1 MAMLNMASEE
11 MRLPLTPLE
20 EDKKAVLR
28 QVLKDYGLL
37 E

>member
-1 MAMLNMASEE
+1 MLNLASEE
-11 MRLPLTPLE
+11 MRLPMTPMD

-28 QVLKDYGLL
+28 QTLQTYGLL